1 MKLSEMRSNESVLA
15 AELED
20 PEFRA
25 RWEAT
30 ALARLVANCLVSY
43 RAEHGLS
50 QTALAEQLGMKQ
62 PAVARLETG
71 EHNPSLETLA
81 RISTAIGVEFA
92 IAVSPRRSKHM
103 AGSISRTAKVKDRGS
118 IAGSAMLVASS

>member
-1 MKLSEMRSNESVLA
+1 MKLSEMRSNQSVLA
-15 AELED
+15 TELEN

-30 ALARLVANCLVSY
+30 ALARLVANCLVSF

-50 QTALAEQLGMKQ
+50 QTALAERLGMKQ

-81 RISTAIGVEFA
+81 RISKALDVEFA
-92 IAVSPRRSKHM
+92 IAVSPKRSSLM

-118 IAGSAMLVASS
+118 IGGSDMLVASS

>member
-1 MKLSEMRSNESVLA
+1 MKLSEMRSNQSVLA

-30 ALARLVANCLVSY
+30 ALARLVANCLVSF
-43 RAEHGLS
+43 RAEHVLS
-50 QTALAEQLGMKQ
+50 QTALAEKLGMKQ

-81 RISTAIGVEFA
+81 RISKALGVEFA
-92 IAVSPRRSKHM
+92 IAVSPKRSSQM
-103 AGSISRTAKVKDRGS
+103 AGSISRTARVKDRGS
-118 IAGSAMLVASS
+118 IGGSDMLVASS

>member
-1 MKLSEMRSNESVLA
+1 MKLSEMRSNQSVLA

-25 RWEAT
+25 RWEAA
-30 ALARLVANCLVSY
+30 ALARLVANCLISY
-43 RAEHGLS
+43 RAERGLS
-50 QTALAEQLGMKQ
+50 QTALADQLGMKQ

-92 IAVSPRRSKHM
+92 IAVSPRRAKKM
-103 AGSISRTAKVKDRGS
+103 AGSISRTAKVKDHGS

>member
-1 MKLSEMRSNESVLA
+1 MKLSEMQSSQSVLA

-20 PEFRA
+20 PEFRV

-30 ALARLVANCLVSY
+30 ALARLVANCLVSF

-50 QTALAEQLGMKQ
+50 QTALAQRLDMKQ

-81 RISTAIGVEFA
+81 RISTALGVEFA
-92 IAVSPRRSKHM
+92 IAVSPKRSGQI
-103 AGSISRTAKVKDRGS
+103 AGSISRAAKVKDRGS
-118 IAGSAMLVASS
+118 IGGSAMLVASG

>member
-1 MKLSEMRSNESVLA
+1 MKLSEMRSNQSVLA
-15 AELED
+15 TELED

-30 ALARLVANCLVSY
+30 ALARLVANCLVSF

-50 QTALAEQLGMKQ
+50 QTALAERLGMKQ

-81 RISTAIGVEFA
+81 RISKALGVEFA
-92 IAVSPRRSKHM
+92 IAVSPKRSSLM

-118 IAGSAMLVASS
+118 IAGSDMLVASS